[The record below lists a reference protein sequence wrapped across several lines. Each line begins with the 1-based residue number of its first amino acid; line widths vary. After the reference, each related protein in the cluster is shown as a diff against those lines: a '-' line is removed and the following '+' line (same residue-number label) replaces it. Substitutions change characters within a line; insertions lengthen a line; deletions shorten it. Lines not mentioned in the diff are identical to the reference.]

1 MRSSTARRGAESV
14 QRAADPTRR
23 RDKTVEATGNREGG
37 RRRPRSVP
45 LTQAVFGPASSG
57 FTVALTTATGE
68 GWGAVRREVR
78 GETGGSARREAIAR
92 LGEYREIGTTTR
104 GDAATRGERRC
115 RAPWTVIVPEGMTP
129 SGVPRSSEGE
139 MRDEPG
145 ARVRL
150 RRPRGPRAA
159 VVVGLA
165 LGACM
170 SFSSVERT
178 VVDELISS
186 YVYGTASIRLT
197 RHPSIRLDATCRD
210 LMRTPRRAPHAGR
223 TPPPSRSTPTQRSPP
238 RATLPDTF
246 ATTAFPTRTPC
257 PASTT
262 DTAGA
267 STGRR

>member
-1 MRSSTARRGAESV
+1 MVSSSRVRIFVLPFCLSSAVLRSSTARRGAESV

-57 FTVALTTATGE
+57 FTVALTTARGE
-68 GWGAVRREVR
+68 GWDAVRREVR

-170 SFSSVERT
+170 SFFV
-178 VVDELISS
+178 
-186 YVYGTASIRLT
+186 
-197 RHPSIRLDATCRD
+197 
-210 LMRTPRRAPHAGR
+210 GR
-223 TPPPSRSTPTQRSPP
+223 TNRR
-238 RATLPDTF
+238 RRVNFVVRLCATRPF
-246 ATTAFPTRTPC
+246 V
-257 PASTT
+257 
-262 DTAGA
+262 
-267 STGRR
+267 